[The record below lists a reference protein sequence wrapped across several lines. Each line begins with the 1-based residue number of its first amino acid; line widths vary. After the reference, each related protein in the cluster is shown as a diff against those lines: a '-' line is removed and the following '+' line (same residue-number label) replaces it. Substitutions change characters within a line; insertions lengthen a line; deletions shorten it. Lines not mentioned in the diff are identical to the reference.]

1 MKADQHLIR
10 TVEVHD
16 RSGNVVG
23 AKEVVLYAGL
33 LSQAHEEGLAR
44 VKTSIL
50 QIPTEENGRL
60 AIIKAEVET
69 GKGLFEAIGDACP
82 ENVDSFLAPHLIR
95 VAETRAKARALRDAV
110 NVGVVSFEEL
120 DGASLPPGPSDPG
133 SGAAPAAAG
142 RSPRHSGNGPTGSRP
157 RPPANRSRAT
167 APSPPRAGNGAA
179 EPMSEA
185 QRRYL
190 FRILAGQGYQ
200 REAAEERLKDMFQV
214 DSLSAVTKV
223 AATKMI
229 DQLLNAAPAGA
240 PRSGTPDA

>member
-1 MKADQHLIR
+1 MKADQANIR

-16 RSGNVVG
+16 RAGNVVG
-23 AKEVVLYAGL
+23 SKDVVLYAGL

-44 VKTSIL
+44 VRTSIL

-69 GKGLFEAIGDACP
+69 SKGLFEAIGDACP
-82 ENVDSFLAPHLIR
+82 ENVDPFLAPHLIR

-120 DGASLPPGPSDPG
+120 DGASLPPTSSDPG
-133 SGAAPAAAG
+133 SGATPAAS
-142 RSPRHSGNGPTGSRP
+142 RSPRHSGNGVAGSKP
-157 RPPANRSRAT
+157 RPAASRTRTT
-167 APSPPRAGNGAA
+167 APSPPRAGSGA

-200 REAAEERLKDMFQV
+200 REAAEERLKDIFKV
-214 DSLSAVTKV
+214 GSLSEITKV

-229 DQLLNAAPAGA
+229 DQLLNPAPAGT
-240 PRSGTPDA
+240 RSGTPDA

>member
-1 MKADQHLIR
+1 MKADQANIR

-16 RSGNVVG
+16 RTGNVVG
-23 AKEVVLYAGL
+23 SKDVVLYAGL
-33 LSQAHEEGLAR
+33 LTQAHEEGLAR
-44 VKTSIL
+44 IKTSIL

-69 GKGLFEAIGDACP
+69 SKGLFEAIGDACP
-82 ENVDSFLAPHLIR
+82 ENVDDFLAPHLIR

-120 DGASLPPGPSDPG
+120 DGVSLNRDSSPG
-133 SGAAPAAAG
+133 SGAPAAPVVS
-142 RSPRHSGNGPTGSRP
+142 RSPRHSGNGP
-157 RPPANRSRAT
+157 AARSRTPAAKPRT
-167 APSPPRAGNGAA
+167 PAPRAGNGA
-179 EPMSEA
+179 EQMSEA

-200 REAAEERLKDMFQV
+200 KEAAEERLKDLFQV
-214 DSLSAVTKV
+214 DSLGSVTKL

-229 DQLLNAAPAGA
+229 DELLQSAAPGNGEGGHGA
-240 PRSGTPDA
+240 AARHQP

>member
-1 MKADQHLIR
+1 MKADQQLIR

-16 RSGNVVG
+16 RSGHVVG
-23 AKEVVLYAGL
+23 TKEVVLYAGL

-44 VKTSIL
+44 VRTSIL

-69 GKGLFEAIGDACP
+69 SKGLFEAIGDACP
-82 ENVDSFLAPHLIR
+82 ENVDEFLAPHLIR

-110 NVGVVSFEEL
+110 NCGVVSYEEL
-120 DGASLPPGPSDPG
+120 DDVDPARVQRPGP
-133 SGAAPAAAG
+133 GAEP
-142 RSPRHSGNGPTGSRP
+142 SPSQPTSTDSARP
-157 RPPANRSRAT
+157 RTNAQTRQNKPAN
-167 APSPPRAGNGAA
+167 GV

-190 FRILAGQGYQ
+190 FRLMSGQGYQ
-200 REAAEERLKDMFQV
+200 REAAEERLKDIFEV
-214 DSLSAVTKV
+214 SALTEITKV

-229 DQLLNAAPAGA
+229 DELLQSSAPERGGGNGAAA
-240 PRSGTPDA
+240 RHQR

>member
-1 MKADQHLIR
+1 MKADQANIR

-16 RSGNVVG
+16 RAGNVVG
-23 AKEVVLYAGL
+23 SKDVVLYAGL

-44 VKTSIL
+44 VRTSIL

-69 GKGLFEAIGDACP
+69 SKGLFEAIGDACP
-82 ENVDSFLAPHLIR
+82 ENVDDFLAPHLIR

-120 DGASLPPGPSDPG
+120 DGVSLERDSSPGP
-133 SGAAPAAAG
+133 GAPPP
-142 RSPRHSGNGPTGSRP
+142 RSPRHAKTGSPPARPRSNGPSRPPRSGNGS
-157 RPPANRSRAT
+157 
-167 APSPPRAGNGAA
+167 

-200 REAAEERLKDMFQV
+200 REAAEERLKDIFEV
-214 DSLSAVTKV
+214 SALTEITKV
-223 AATKMI
+223 AAVKMI
-229 DQLLNAAPAGA
+229 DELLQSAAPGNGGRGNGA
-240 PRSGTPDA
+240 ASHHQR

>member
-1 MKADQHLIR
+1 MKADQANIR

-16 RSGNVVG
+16 RAGNVVG
-23 AKEVVLYAGL
+23 SKDVVLYAGL

-44 VKTSIL
+44 VRTSIL

-69 GKGLFEAIGDACP
+69 SKGLFEAIGDACP
-82 ENVDSFLAPHLIR
+82 ENVDEFLAPHLIR

-120 DGASLPPGPSDPG
+120 DGASLDRTSDPG
-133 SGAAPAAAG
+133 AGAAPL
-142 RSPRHSGNGPTGSRP
+142 RSPRPTRSSSPPARPRANGPSRPPRSGNGT
-157 RPPANRSRAT
+157 
-167 APSPPRAGNGAA
+167 
-179 EPMSEA
+179 EPMTEA

-200 REAAEERLKDMFQV
+200 REAAEERLKDLFEV
-214 DSLSAVTKV
+214 SALVEITKV

-229 DQLLNAAPAGA
+229 DELLQPAAPGNGGDGHGA
-240 PRSGTPDA
+240 ASHHQR

>member
-1 MKADQHLIR
+1 MKAESHIR

-16 RSGNVVG
+16 RAGKVIGS
-23 AKEVVLYAGL
+23 KEVVLYAGL

-44 VKTSIL
+44 VRTSIL

-69 GKGLFEAIGDACP
+69 SKGLFEAIGDASP
-82 ENVDSFLAPHLIR
+82 ESVGEDLAPHLIR

-120 DGASLPPGPSDPG
+120 DGVSLDRGSNPG
-133 SGAAPAAAG
+133 SGAPPAAT
-142 RSPRHSGNGPTGSRP
+142 RSPRHSGNGAAPRS
-157 RPPANRSRAT
+157 RPPANRTRTVPSR
-167 APSPPRAGNGAA
+167 SPQAGNGSG
-179 EPMSEA
+179 ESMTDA

-200 REAAEERLKDMFQV
+200 KEAAEERMKDLFMV
-214 DSLSAVTKV
+214 ESLSAVTKV

-229 DQLLNAAPAGA
+229 DELLHPAPAGES
-240 PRSGTPDA
+240 RGGTAHH